1 MEIGIIGLGLIG
13 GSLGFDL
20 KAAGHTLIGVSQR
33 ERTCSVAVERGIVD
47 RASTN
52 LADLAVTDVIF
63 ICTPIGQIKA
73 TVEQLRPYLP
83 AETILTDVGSVK
95 ASIVQQIAPLWPNFV
110 GGHPMAGTAESG
122 VDAALRHLFAGNP
135 YVLTPIDSTP
145 PAAVCVV
152 EKLVK
157 DLNAKLLHCAP
168 DAHDRAVAW
177 ISHLPVMTSASLIA
191 ACMHEADARV
201 VQLAQA
207 LASSGFRDTSRV
219 GGGNPELGCM
229 MAEFNQTALLNT
241 LYQYRSQ
248 LDQMITQIEAS
259 DWDRLTQLLQA
270 TQIARPNFLKES
282 SH

>member
-1 MEIGIIGLGLIG
+1 
-13 GSLGFDL
+13 
-20 KAAGHTLIGVSQR
+20 
-33 ERTCSVAVERGIVD
+33 
-47 RASTN
+47 
-52 LADLAVTDVIF
+52 
-63 ICTPIGQIKA
+63 
-73 TVEQLRPYLP
+73 
-83 AETILTDVGSVK
+83 
-95 ASIVQQIAPLWPNFV
+95 
-110 GGHPMAGTAESG
+110 
-122 VDAALRHLFAGNP
+122 
-135 YVLTPIDSTP
+135 
-145 PAAVCVV
+145 
-152 EKLVK
+152 
-157 DLNAKLLHCAP
+157 
-168 DAHDRAVAW
+168 
-177 ISHLPVMTSASLIA
+177 MTSASLIA

>member
-1 MEIGIIGLGLIG
+1 
-13 GSLGFDL
+13 
-20 KAAGHTLIGVSQR
+20 
-33 ERTCSVAVERGIVD
+33 
-47 RASTN
+47 
-52 LADLAVTDVIF
+52 
-63 ICTPIGQIKA
+63 
-73 TVEQLRPYLP
+73 
-83 AETILTDVGSVK
+83 
-95 ASIVQQIAPLWPNFV
+95 
-110 GGHPMAGTAESG
+110 MAGTAESG